1 MMAALAWAFTAKQSR
16 TMDFRAGTVGMALPM
31 FLVMWVAMMTAMM
44 LPSVAPVAI
53 LWARTISGD
62 RGATASQRGLR
73 MGQFVFGYLAAWTG
87 YGLLAFAMLI
97 GAGAL
102 VQTLPDGG
110 LWFGSA
116 LLGMAGL
123 YQFTPL
129 KDVCLRHCRSP
140 LGQLLQYG
148 AYKGVARDLRVGLHH
163 GAYCV
168 GCCWGLMVVLIA
180 VGVMNVPAMA
190 ALAAV
195 IFLEKLW
202 RRGVLLTKAAGAA
215 LLLLAALAPF
225 HPWLV
230 QGVLLP
236 R

>member
-1 MMAALAWAFTAKQSR
+1 MMAALAWVFISQQPGA
-16 TMDFRAGTVGMALPM
+16 MDLRAGTMGMALPM

-62 RGATASQRGLR
+62 RGATGSQRGVR

-87 YGLLAFAMLI
+87 YGLLAFAVLI

-102 VQTLPDGG
+102 LQELPDGG
-110 LWFGSA
+110 LWAGSA
-116 LLGMAGL
+116 LLGIAGL

-140 LGQLLQYG
+140 LGELLRYG
-148 AYKGVARDLRVGLHH
+148 AYKGVARDFRVGLHH
-163 GAYCV
+163 GAFCV
-168 GCCWGLMVVLIA
+168 GCCWGLMLVLIA
-180 VGVMNVPAMA
+180 VGIMNVPAMVA
-190 ALAAV
+190 IAAV
-195 IFLEKLW
+195 VFLEKLW
-202 RRGVLLTKAAGAA
+202 LRGTVLTKAAGAA
-215 LLLLAALAPF
+215 LLLLAALVPF

-230 QGVLLP
+230 QGLVPP

>member
-1 MMAALAWAFTAKQSR
+1 
-16 TMDFRAGTVGMALPM
+16 MALPM
-31 FLVMWVAMMTAMM
+31 FLVMWVGMMAAMM

-53 LWARTISGD
+53 LWARTIRGD
-62 RGATASQRGLR
+62 RAATASQRGFR

-87 YGLLAFAMLI
+87 YGLLAFAMLM

-102 VQTLPDGG
+102 VQTLPDSGR
-110 LWFGSA
+110 WFGSA
-116 LLGMAGL
+116 LLGIAGL

-140 LGQLLQYG
+140 LGQLIEYG
-148 AYKGVARDLRVGLHH
+148 AYRGVARDLRVGLHH
-163 GAYCV
+163 GGYCV
-168 GCCWGLMVVLIA
+168 GCCWGLMAVLIA
-180 VGVMNVPAMA
+180 VGVTNVAAMA

-195 IFLEKLW
+195 IFPEKLW
-202 RRGVLLTKAAGAA
+202 RRGVLLTKTAGAA
-215 LLLLAALAPF
+215 LLLLAALVPF

-230 QGVLLP
+230 QGVVLP

>member
-1 MMAALAWAFTAKQSR
+1 M
-16 TMDFRAGTVGMALPM
+16 GMALPV

-62 RGATASQRGLR
+62 RGATGSQRGVR

-87 YGLLAFAMLI
+87 YGMLAFAVLI
-97 GAGAL
+97 GAEAL
-102 VQTLPDGG
+102 LRELPDGG
-110 LWFGSA
+110 LWSGSV
-116 LLGMAGL
+116 LLGIAGL

-140 LGQLLQYG
+140 LGELLRYG
-148 AYKGVARDLRVGLHH
+148 AYKGVARDFRVGLHH

-168 GCCWGLMVVLIA
+168 GCCWGLMLVLIA
-180 VGVMNVPAMA
+180 VGVMNVPAMVA
-190 ALAAV
+190 IAAAV
-195 IFLEKLW
+195 FLEKLW
-202 RRGVLLTKAAGAA
+202 LRGAVLTKAMGAA
-215 LLLLAALAPF
+215 LLILAALVPF

-230 QGVLLP
+230 QGVVP
-236 R
+236 PG

>member
-16 TMDFRAGTVGMALPM
+16 AMDFRAGTVGMALPM

-53 LWARTISGD
+53 LWARTISGN

-140 LGQLLQYG
+140 LGQLVQYG

>member
-1 MMAALAWAFTAKQSR
+1 MMAALAWAFTANQSR
-16 TMDFRAGTVGMALPM
+16 AMDFPAGAMGMALPM

-62 RGATASQRGLR
+62 RGATATQRGLR

-87 YGLLAFAMLI
+87 YGLLAFAVLM

-102 VQTLPDGG
+102 VQVLPDSGRW
-110 LWFGSA
+110 LGSA
-116 LLGMAGL
+116 LLGIAGL

-140 LGQLLQYG
+140 LGQLIEYG
-148 AYKGVARDLRVGLHH
+148 AYKGVARHLRVGLHH
-163 GAYCV
+163 GGYCV

-180 VGVMNVPAMA
+180 VGVTNVAAMA

-202 RRGVLLTKAAGAA
+202 RRGALLTKVAGAA
-215 LLLLAALAPF
+215 LLLLAALVPF

-230 QGVLLP
+230 QGVVLP